1 MSIAALLHHHGVDV
15 PRYVTV
21 NGQIVFDDVQ
31 ASPSGYVHSALGSV
45 TPVQKHTFHGGEEAL
60 DNAVGDSAPW
70 WTDNA
75 RLQRHI
81 SAMEQS
87 FPGFTYL
94 PASDGLDPCWGGE
107 LNTGRGKFKVLVM
120 TRQDEGL
127 PRVAVV
133 GPKLGISSGRSWV
146 PSPHIYL
153 NGNLCVADQDDWDP
167 QEHTVAT
174 VTAWAAHWLA
184 AYTEWRITRR
194 WPVEGAQALVA

>member
-31 ASPSGYVHSALGSV
+31 ASPSGYTHSSLGVV
-45 TPVQKHTFHGGEEAL
+45 TPARNHTFHGGEEAS
-60 DNAVGDSAPW
+60 DDAAREDAPW
-70 WTDNA
+70 CSDDA

-81 SAMEQS
+81 SAMEHS
-87 FPGFTYL
+87 FPGFIYVA
-94 PASDGLDPCWGGE
+94 ASDGVGPCWGGE
-107 LNTGRGKFKVLVM
+107 LDTGRGKFKVLIV

-127 PRVAVV
+127 PRVMVV
-133 GPKLGISSGRSWV
+133 GPKLGLPSGRSWT
-146 PSPHIYL
+146 PSPHLYL
-153 NGNLCVADQDDWDP
+153 NGNLCVAGQDEWDP

-184 AYTEWRITRR
+184 AYTEWRMTRR
-194 WPVEGAQALVA
+194 WPTEGVQTLVA

>member
-31 ASPSGYVHSALGSV
+31 ASPSGYTHSSLGVV
-45 TPVQKHTFHGGEEAL
+45 TPVRNHTFHGGEEAS
-60 DNAVGDSAPW
+60 DDAAREDAPW
-70 WTDNA
+70 WSDDA

-81 SAMEQS
+81 SAMEHS
-87 FPGFTYL
+87 FPGFIYVA
-94 PASDGLDPCWGGE
+94 ASDGVGPCWGGE
-107 LNTGRGKFKVLVM
+107 LDTGRGKFKVLIV

-127 PRVAVV
+127 PRVMVV
-133 GPKLGISSGRSWV
+133 GPKLGLPSGRSWT
-146 PSPHIYL
+146 PSPHLYL
-153 NGNLCVADQDDWDP
+153 NGNLCVAGQDEWDP

-184 AYTEWRITRR
+184 AYTEWRMTRR
-194 WPVEGAQALVA
+194 WPTEGVQTLVA